1 MKTSVSNVNPALR
14 AQRESF
20 SSERGM
26 LMAEFSAA
34 IAIFALV
41 VFTSAAP
48 AAMEQAL
55 VRRETSRAVAMEIVD
70 GEMEILAAGAWRKY
84 GVGTHEY
91 AVPHAS
97 TKALPPGRFVLA
109 VTDSKVSLE
118 WHELK
123 ANGREIM
130 RVSREFKH

>member
-1 MKTSVSNVNPALR
+1 MKIPVSNTNPALR
-14 AQRESF
+14 TQREPL
-20 SSERGM
+20 SSEHGM

-48 AAMEQAL
+48 VAMEQAL
-55 VRRETSRAVAMEIVD
+55 VRRETARAVAMEIVD

-84 GVGTHEY
+84 GAGTHEY
-91 AVPHAS
+91 VVSQVSAK
-97 TKALPPGRFVLA
+97 TLPAGRFVLA

-123 ANGREIM
+123 ANGREIT